1 MNNLPLIFGMKIT
14 NNIKEQ
20 LKNIPH
26 TSGVYLY
33 KDNRGN
39 IIYIGKSKN
48 LKNRV
53 SSYFVSSNKNR
64 KILKLRNEISEIS
77 YITTPSEKEAL
88 LKEAE
93 LILQFR
99 PKYNVLI
106 KDIDIY
112 PYIIFYNDPYPY
124 VKIHFNPSEQGDK
137 YGPYFNTEG
146 AKKLLE
152 FISREFG
159 IRTCKY
165 DLGKSRKKPCVLYH
179 VNYCSAPCVNYIDKN
194 TYIKNVKKAQKFLS
208 ENFEDYIPILQERMH
223 KEAKKERFEI
233 AAFYRDVI
241 FAIRDILMDV
251 DEKSAYFNLLDSD
264 IGMIEFLEHIQ
275 ETIGLKKIPKYI
287 EGYDIS
293 HLAGTHT
300 VASKVVFIDGKRS
313 SNDYRKYK
321 ISSDKIDDFESLRNV
336 ISRRIDDHPNS
347 IPDLF
352 FIDGGKGQV
361 GAVKKILISKG
372 VDAEVVGLA
381 KKNEIIIFDDR
392 EIILPYEDSVLRF
405 FVSIRNEAHRFAI
418 TFNRQLRYKDLRKSF
433 LEDVK
438 GIGPKR
444 KKLILSYFNSYE
456 DLLNADEDNF
466 VKIGIDRNTSRRLVA
481 YLKTQKII
489 DL

>member
-1 MNNLPLIFGMKIT
+1 MEII
-14 NNIKEQ
+14 NNIKNQ

-33 KDNRGN
+33 KDKNDN
-39 IIYIGKSKN
+39 IIYVGKSKN

-53 SSYFVSSNKNR
+53 SSYFVSSNKDK
-64 KILKLRNEISEIS
+64 KILKLRREICNVS
-77 YITTPSEKEAL
+77 YIITSSEKEAL

-93 LILQFR
+93 LILRFR

-112 PYIIFYNDPYPY
+112 PYIVFCKDPYPY
-124 VKIHFNPSEQGDK
+124 IKIHFNPNEQGEK

-146 AKKLLE
+146 TKKLLE

-165 DLGKSRKKPCVLYH
+165 DLKKSRKKPCVLYY
-179 VNYCSAPCVNYIDKN
+179 VNYCSAPCVNYIDKD
-194 TYIKNVKKAQKFLS
+194 TYIKNVKRAQKFLS
-208 ENFEDYIPILQERMH
+208 EDFEDYIPILQKRMH
-223 KEAKKERFEI
+223 EEARKERFEI

-251 DEKSAYFNLLDSD
+251 DEKSVYFNLLDSD
-264 IGMIEFLEHIQ
+264 VAMIEFLEHIQ
-275 ETIGLKKIPKYI
+275 KTIGLKKIPKYI

-321 ISSDKIDDFESLRNV
+321 ISTDKVDDFESLRSV
-336 ISRRIDDHPNS
+336 IARRIDDHPNS

-361 GAVKKILISKG
+361 NAVKEILVSKR
-372 VDAEVVGLA
+372 VNAEVIGLA
-381 KKNEIIIFDDR
+381 KKNEILIFNDR

-444 KKLILSYFNSYE
+444 KKLILSHFSSYE

-466 VKIGIDRNTSRRLVA
+466 IKLGIDKNTSRRLVA